1 MHANFDEA
9 EVTADTAALTITA
22 GVAQATK
29 DTAKRAVDAE
39 NTEMEVTVADND
51 KQTGLRAVGH

>member
-1 MHANFDEA
+1 M
-9 EVTADTAALTITA
+9 TADTAALTITA

-29 DTAKRAVDAE
+29 DTVKKAVDAE